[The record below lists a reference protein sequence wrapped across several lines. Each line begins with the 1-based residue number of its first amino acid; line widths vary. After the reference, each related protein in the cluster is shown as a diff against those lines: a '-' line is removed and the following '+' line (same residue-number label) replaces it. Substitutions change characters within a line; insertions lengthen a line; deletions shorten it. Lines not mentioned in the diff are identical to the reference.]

1 MAPTPS
7 TLLPTPPA
15 DSAPY
20 DRADGEDTMD
30 DDDAS
35 YRPTTA
41 ATPVVRRQYSM
52 PQAKAARK
60 PAKTKGHAKSRG

>member
-1 MAPTPS
+1 
-7 TLLPTPPA
+7 LLPTPPV
-15 DSAPY
+15 DSVPY
-20 DRADGEDTMD
+20 DRADGEEMR

-35 YRPTTA
+35 YRPTTT

-60 PAKTKGHAKSRG
+60 TAKAKAKIKTSSQE